1 MSHIPRK
8 IIRNIETISGGK
20 TETKKNNGK
29 RTTLRKKRK
38 MRERERTKGRK
49 KSMKVSEKEKHGPA
63 YYFSCFNATLLFVS
77 KMKKASNLMRQAN
90 RIGQFQNIIN
100 NKLAKVKIE

>member
-1 MSHIPRK
+1 
-8 IIRNIETISGGK
+8 
-20 TETKKNNGK
+20 
-29 RTTLRKKRK
+29 

-49 KSMKVSEKEKHGPA
+49 KSMKVTKKGKHGDA
-63 YYFSCFNATLLFVS
+63 FYFTCFNATKWFVS
-77 KMKKASNLMRQAN
+77 KMNKASNLMRQAK